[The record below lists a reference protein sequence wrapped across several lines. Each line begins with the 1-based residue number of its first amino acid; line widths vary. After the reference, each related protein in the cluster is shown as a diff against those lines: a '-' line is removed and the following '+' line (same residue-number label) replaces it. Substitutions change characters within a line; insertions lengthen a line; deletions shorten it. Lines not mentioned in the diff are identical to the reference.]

1 MKATKLRPVK
11 VKNPKGNMSG
21 TYAHKKLTEAI
32 NRLNKEMGLPEGYGK
47 NLRAWK

>member
-1 MKATKLRPVK
+1 MKVTKLRPVK
-11 VKNPKGNMSG
+11 AKYPKGNMSD
-21 TYAHKKLTEAI
+21 TNAHKKLTEAI